1 MKPGVFTQ
9 MYIQLVFAVKNKE
22 TLLRENHKKEV
33 FSYMSGIVS
42 GLKHKSIIVN
52 GMPDH
57 VHVFFG
63 LNPLVSIS
71 DTVHDLKRSTSLFIN
86 NNDWFRGKFFWQD
99 GYGGFSYS
107 RSQVENVYN
116 YILNQEKHHQK
127 MTFREEYLDFL
138 NEFKI
143 DYDKRFL
150 FDFFD

>member
-1 MKPGVFTQ
+1 
-9 MYIQLVFAVKNKE
+9 
-22 TLLRENHKKEV
+22 
-33 FSYMSGIVS
+33 MSGIVS

-57 VHVFFG
+57 VHIFFG
-63 LNPLVSIS
+63 LYPSVSIS
-71 DTVHDLKRSTSLFIN
+71 DTVHELKRSTSLFIN
-86 NNDWFRGKFFWQD
+86 NNDWFRGKFFWHY

-143 DYDKRFL
+143 DYDERFL

>member
-9 MYIQLVFAVKNKE
+9 MYIQLVFAVKNRE
-22 TLLRENHKKEV
+22 TLLRKNHQKEV

-107 RSQVENVYN
+107 RSQLENVYN

-143 DYDKRFL
+143 DYDERFL